1 MTTKQ
6 QRIDAEYKRLQPYF
20 DVIQQNKKDVV
31 NGLLY
36 RAAFIRVQLEDYE
49 EDLNN
54 NGYVEQFTQSDKI
67 SAYERTRPAAQLYTA
82 SLKLYQ
88 SIIRQLV
95 ELLPEERTKSAAEEI
110 REWM

>member
-6 QRIDAEYKRLQPYF
+6 ERIDTEYKRIAPYF
-20 DVIQQNKKDVV
+20 DMIQQNKKDVV

-67 SAYERTRPAAQLYTA
+67 SAYERTRPAAQLYSTM
-82 SLKLYQ
+82 LKTYQ

-95 ELLPEERTKSAAEEI
+95 DLLPQEKVKSAAEEI